1 MKQQKLG
8 KWLNIILLIAMAI
21 VMQGSNYIARKCK
34 TITVCP
40 MCATVVGKSCPCFKV
55 KLCLPVRR

>member
-1 MKQQKLG
+1 MKRINKVLSV
-8 KWLNIILLIAMAI
+8 IMLLAMAI